1 MSLAV
6 KQYRLMQIPSH
17 DTATTPGTA
26 AVPDTNDGTRNSNI
40 EFEWEENGAIK
51 SINFKDMPTS
61 GIKRI
66 GIQTIPGVEF
76 SINDSP
82 LSNIVIG
89 PSGIFELDVEASGSI
104 VGKID
109 LIENTLLRYFEGD
122 SSTAYLIMDVIYETG
137 GSTT

>member
-6 KQYRLMQIPSH
+6 KQYRLMQIPSS
-17 DTATTPGTA
+17 DTTTVTGT
-26 AVPDTNDGTRNSNI
+26 NGTRNSDNI
-40 EFEWEENGAIK
+40 SFHWENGTIK
-51 SINFKDMPTS
+51 SINFLDMPTS

-137 GSTT
+137 GPTI

>member
-6 KQYRLMQIPSH
+6 KQYRLMQIPSS
-17 DTATTPGTA
+17 DTATVTGTS
-26 AVPDTNDGTRNSNI
+26 GTRNSDNI
-40 EFEWEENGAIK
+40 SFAWENGAIK
-51 SINFKDMPTS
+51 SINFLDMPTS

-137 GSTT
+137 GSTI

>member
-6 KQYRLMQIPSH
+6 RQYRIMQIPSSH
-17 DTATTPGTA
+17 TATVTGT
-26 AVPDTNDGTRNSNI
+26 NGTRNSDNI
-40 EFEWEENGAIK
+40 SFHWENGTIK
-51 SINFKDMPTS
+51 SINFLDMPTS

-137 GSTT
+137 GSTI

>member
-6 KQYRLMQIPSH
+6 KQYRLVRIPSSNMAPAL
-17 DTATTPGTA
+17 DTLTA
-26 AVPDTNDGTRNSNI
+26 SDTSGIHNSDNI
-40 EFEWEENGAIK
+40 DFKWENGAIK
-51 SINFKDMPTS
+51 SIDFKDMPTS